1 VSRYRV
7 VLFIL
12 DVDRLPMSF
21 EYMKCTSVN
30 YVFFVSF
37 EIIASD

>member
-1 VSRYRV
+1 
-7 VLFIL
+7 
-12 DVDRLPMSF
+12 MSF